1 MEKTWIITIAVAI
14 FLVINFLF
22 YKLLNVYYKN
32 EFGKKRW
39 ELGGLK
45 VFFWQ
50 GSVFVS
56 AAGTFLIICLLK
68 WSNVM
73 TF

>member
-22 YKLLNVYYKN
+22 YKVLNVYYKR
-32 EFGKKRW
+32 EFGKKSW
-39 ELGGLK
+39 KLGGLK

-50 GSVFVS
+50 GSIFVS
-56 AAGTFLIICLLK
+56 AAGTFLIIFLLK
-68 WSNVM
+68 MV
-73 TF
+73 